1 MANWFTRYF
10 RESYEELRKVSWP
23 NRKDT
28 VRDTLTV
35 IGVSLAVAAFLG
47 IIDLGLSTG
56 LQKLI
61 LR

>member
-23 NRKDT
+23 SRKDT
-28 VRDTLTV
+28 VRDTLIV
-35 IGVSLAVAAFLG
+35 IGVSLVVAAFLG
-47 IIDLGLSTG
+47 LIDLGLSTG
-56 LQKLI
+56 LQKLV